1 MVKQPVEQEQ
11 LEDQEP
17 VVLVVVV
24 ETLEELVIL
33 LLQILLKETLEVVV
47 SMLEMYLDQE
57 VVVEQPLLV
66 EMEHHLQEVLQEQVH
81 QIRLQ
86 IQM

>member
-1 MVKQPVEQEQ
+1 VVKQPVEQEQ

-33 LLQILLKETLEVVV
+33 HLCHLLKETLGVVV
-47 SMLEMYLDQE
+47 SMLETYLDQE

-66 EMEHHLQEVLQEQVH
+66 EMEDRLQEVLQERVH
-81 QIRLQ
+81 QIPLQ

>member
-1 MVKQPVEQEQ
+1 VVKQPVEQEQ

-33 LLQILLKETLEVVV
+33 HLCHLLKETLGVVV
-47 SMLEMYLDQE
+47 SMLETYLDQE

-66 EMEHHLQEVLQEQVH
+66 EMEHRLQEVLQERVH
-81 QIRLQ
+81 QIPLQ